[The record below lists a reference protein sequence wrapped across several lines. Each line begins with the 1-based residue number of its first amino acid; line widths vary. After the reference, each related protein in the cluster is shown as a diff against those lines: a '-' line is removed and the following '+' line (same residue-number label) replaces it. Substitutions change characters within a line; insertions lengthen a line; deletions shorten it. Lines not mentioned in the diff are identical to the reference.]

1 MLYMIYETITS
12 IRPCCF
18 FELSLIRRELD
29 KCCKNKSQYT
39 HWGEGEGF
47 SYGSSL
53 LISMK
58 PVKKKKTPIKVVGYD
73 KSEGE
78 EMIIARD
85 EKGNSVFE
93 LDLSKW
99 AIGFL
104 NGRAHNAEIAGP
116 IPIAEKRVDDIIAE
130 EASSTSILDEGSDC
144 SSESSVEYDS
154 LELHLYRN
162 GNSNSSGPYWTHWF
176 WF

>member
-58 PVKKKKTPIKVVGYD
+58 PVKKKKKP
-73 KSEGE
+73 
-78 EMIIARD
+78 
-85 EKGNSVFE
+85 
-93 LDLSKW
+93 LSKSLDMIRVK
-99 AIGFL
+99 A
-104 NGRAHNAEIAGP
+104 
-116 IPIAEKRVDDIIAE
+116 KR
-130 EASSTSILDEGSDC
+130 
-144 SSESSVEYDS
+144 
-154 LELHLYRN
+154 
-162 GNSNSSGPYWTHWF
+162 
-176 WF
+176 